1 MKRIFESVG
10 SPLQFDRESFRCRH
24 TLLGHPALELENLA
38 GVVQRLPS
46 DNVFFSSGLL
56 PKDADFDR
64 AHVDY
69 RTGLSLKDTVENMMT
84 SNSYIMLRAPEQDPS
99 FHELYRALLS
109 EVEDLMRAQG
119 VGTHAVDPM
128 LYLFIASPGSVT
140 PFHLDR
146 YSTLLMQFRGSKEVH
161 ISKAWDEQVVP
172 AQDLEAFV
180 ARSGSKVSYR
190 ETFDQTATRYAFGP
204 GDALHIPFV
213 APHYV
218 KNGAD
223 DVSVSL
229 SIIFNTRETAR
240 HLRALRANHALRTR
254 LGPLGYQP
262 VPVNRFLP
270 LDHVKSGMERVVRRA
285 RGLLPV

>member
-1 MKRIFESVG
+1 
-10 SPLQFDRESFRCRH
+10 
-24 TLLGHPALELENLA
+24 
-38 GVVQRLPS
+38 
-46 DNVFFSSGLL
+46 
-56 PKDADFDR
+56 
-64 AHVDY
+64 
-69 RTGLSLKDTVENMMT
+69 
-84 SNSYIMLRAPEQDPS
+84 
-99 FHELYRALLS
+99 
-109 EVEDLMRAQG
+109 
-119 VGTHAVDPM
+119 M

-146 YSTLLMQFRGSKEVH
+146 YSTLLMQFRGSKAVH

-172 AQDLEAFV
+172 AEDLEAFV
-180 ARSGSKVSYR
+180 ARSGSKVNYR

-218 KNGAD
+218 KNGTD

-240 HLRALRANHALRTR
+240 HLRALRANHALRKR
-254 LGPLGYQP
+254 LGPLGYHP

-270 LDHVKSGMERVVRRA
+270 LDHMKSGMERVVRRA
-285 RGLLPV
+285 RGLLHA